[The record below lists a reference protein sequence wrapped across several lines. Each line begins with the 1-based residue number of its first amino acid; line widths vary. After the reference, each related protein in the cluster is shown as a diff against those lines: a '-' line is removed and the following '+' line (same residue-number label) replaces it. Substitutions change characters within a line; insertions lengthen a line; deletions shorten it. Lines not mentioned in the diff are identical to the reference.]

1 MVIADI
7 FAFAREKRLLKD
19 VIALKDCERLSD
31 VLANFEGEIAFEI
44 KGVEGKNRK
53 IAIALTLNGVVPLTC
68 QRCLEHLDY
77 HLAQTTILELAPEN
91 AEIAEDEI
99 FDENY
104 EIYPTPKVVDVADL
118 VEDEIILALPNFPR
132 HDSCRSFDYGRS
144 TE

>member
-7 FAFAREKRLLKD
+7 FAFAREKRVVKAH
-19 VIALKDCERLSD
+19 IALKDCERLSD
-31 VLANFEGEIAFEI
+31 VLASSNGSVAFEVA
-44 KGVEGKNRK
+44 GVLGKNRK
-53 IAIALTLNGVVPLTC
+53 IAIALTLNGMVPLIC
-68 QRCLEHLDY
+68 QRCLETMNY
-77 HLAQTTILELAPEN
+77 HLAHSVILELACEN

-99 FDENY
+99 FEENY
-104 EIYPTPKVVDVADL
+104 EVYPTSKIVDLAQL